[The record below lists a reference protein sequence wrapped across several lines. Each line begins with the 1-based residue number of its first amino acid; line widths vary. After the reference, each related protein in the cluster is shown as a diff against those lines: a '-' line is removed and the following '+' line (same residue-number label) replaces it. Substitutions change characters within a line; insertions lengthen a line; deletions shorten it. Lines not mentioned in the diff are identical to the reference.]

1 MVSFRE
7 ASLPLRPIYVS
18 ISNEK
23 YLSTIGDAFRNYEDK
38 RYSRAR
44 RIFDELAISF
54 GNDKSRCGR
63 INCLILQSDSLK
75 MKALQAY
82 RKQGL
87 AGDLENILREALD
100 LVEQA
105 LKLEPYWA
113 EYLIYRDKLKKYL
126 HDTFGCMLPKE
137 GDVWEVHCYKIARQS
152 GLPGLS
158 VGGLVDLECSICGKD
173 PIDCEHI
180 VGRVYDGRMALHVVK
195 NLKANHVALVD
206 TPRQRETYV
215 MPRPLTEY
223 DIRRLFSQKEANL
236 IISGEKQLRC
246 KDLLKVLI
254 EKNVRL
260 SPILDEN
267 KGTIKIKGTVLTA
280 DD

>member
-7 ASLPLRPIYVS
+7 ASRPLRPIYAS
-18 ISNEK
+18 ISNK
-23 YLSTIGDAFRNYEDK
+23 KHFSTIGEAYRNYEDR
-38 RYSRAR
+38 RYSRAE
-44 RIFDELAISF
+44 RIFDELAVCF
-54 GNDKSRCGR
+54 GKDKSRYGR
-63 INCLILQSDSLK
+63 INCLILQSNSLK

-87 AGDLENILREALD
+87 ARGLENILQEALD

-113 EYLIYRDKLKKYL
+113 EYLIYKDKLEKYL
-126 HDTFGCMLPKE
+126 HDTFGCILPKK
-137 GDVWEVHCYKIARQS
+137 GNVWEVHCYKIARQS

-158 VGGLVDLECSICGKD
+158 FGGLVDLECSICGKD

-180 VGRVYDGRMALHVVK
+180 AGRVYDGRMALYVVR
-195 NLKANHVALVD
+195 NLEPNHVALVD
-206 TPRQRETYV
+206 NPRQKETYV
-215 MPRPLTEY
+215 MPRPLTEH
-223 DIRRLFSQKEANL
+223 DIERLFSQKEARS

-254 EKNVRL
+254 KKNVRL
-260 SPILDEN
+260 SPVLDEN
-267 KGTIKIKGTVLTA
+267 KGAIEIGGIALTA
-280 DD
+280 ND